1 MLYYHVC
8 RHIGARILL
17 VGFIFLSVSF
27 KVNCFC
33 IIMLRFVLIPVFV
46 LAKSNH
52 SYLFTRIFSS
62 RTECV
67 HVFYIFIHHKLFFFF
82 VILHLFLFFSAL
94 VFVFAVCCFFLI
106 LRTFVCWH
114 THMHTFTY
122 RYALARTHTNAI
134 YNAHNHTLADA
145 KFMIE

>member
-8 RHIGARILL
+8 RHIGARILFGWVYFSL
-17 VGFIFLSVSF
+17 CLIQSQLFLYYNVAICSNSSVRFGQIKPFILIHSHIFFADRVCACILHFLF
-27 KVNCFC
+27 IINC
-33 IIMLRFVLIPVFV
+33 
-46 LAKSNH
+46 
-52 SYLFTRIFSS
+52 
-62 RTECV
+62 
-67 HVFYIFIHHKLFFFF
+67 FFF

-94 VFVFAVCCFFLI
+94 VFVFAVCFFLI

-122 RYALARTHTNAI
+122 KYALARTHTNAI